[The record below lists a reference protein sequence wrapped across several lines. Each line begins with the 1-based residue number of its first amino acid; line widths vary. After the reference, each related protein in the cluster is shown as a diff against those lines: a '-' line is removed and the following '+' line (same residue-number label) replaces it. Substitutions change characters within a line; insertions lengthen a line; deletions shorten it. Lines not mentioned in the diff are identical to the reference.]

1 MELPGNGLRKR
12 LSKDQKPMSKK
23 DDAEYSVGFMKPPR
37 HTQFKPGQSGN
48 PYGRPKK
55 TDTVADVLRKELN
68 TRITV
73 VKDGKRKRL
82 PMLQAIIKQN
92 LNLAVKGDSKAFGN
106 LLKALKAH
114 RPDGGDNLSALVEEF
129 RAISARHKTSD
140 EERRKPSEISDLDNE
155 MNQQRGPSPVK
166 KDK

>member
-1 MELPGNGLRKR
+1 
-12 LSKDQKPMSKK
+12 MSEQDEK
-23 DDAEYSVGFMKPPR
+23 EYSVGFMKPPR

-73 VKDGKRKRL
+73 VKDGKRQRL
-82 PMLQAIIKQN
+82 PMLRAIIKQN
-92 LNLAVKGDSKAFGN
+92 LNLAAKGDSRAFGN

-114 RPDGGDNLSALVEEF
+114 RPDGGDNLNALVQEF
-129 RAISARHKTSD
+129 RAIHAQHKASD
-140 EERRKPSEISDLDNE
+140 QERSNPSETGDIKGETKERQGVS
-155 MNQQRGPSPVK
+155 RVR
-166 KDK
+166 KDR